1 MKKICIL
8 LTFAKEIDNY
18 SNIIDLFK
26 KEELILCISDF
37 DKSSYFVMK
46 KFCEDNKFESIRLSK
61 VLKKKIKFN
70 LLITQNFELRCEDK
84 FSIKHSKI

>member
-8 LTFAKEIDNY
+8 LTFTKEIDNY

-46 KFCEDNKFESIRLSK
+46 NFVKITN
-61 VLKKKIKFN
+61 LKA
-70 LLITQNFELRCEDK
+70 
-84 FSIKHSKI
+84 